1 MIRRALLLVIAV
13 VVAACGGEEAA
24 EPVDDL
30 TGCAHVTAASIEP
43 AAEGFSIEAT
53 VLSADTGW
61 EKYADAWEVRDP
73 DGNVLGIRVLTHP
86 HVDEQPFT
94 RGLSGVEI
102 PAGIAEVTIIAH
114 DSVLG
119 FCGGTLTV
127 EVP

>member
-1 MIRRALLLVIAV
+1 VNRLALVLLMALLAS
-13 VVAACGGEEAA
+13 CGSIDRASPEG
-24 EPVDDL
+24 DNS
-30 TGCAHVTAASIEP
+30 GCAHVTGVSIEP
-43 AAEGFSIEAT
+43 GSGGYSIEAT

-73 DGNVLGIRVLTHP
+73 NGNVLGERVLTHP

-102 PAGIAEVTIIAH
+102 SAGVAEVIVAAH

-119 FCGGTLTV
+119 FCGDTFAV